1 LWLSLNGAPIRDAS
15 GAVTRIVLAFED
27 VTERK
32 RTRHRLVGLNQLSR
46 DLADAE
52 TADAVADLA
61 VEAARE
67 TVPAPI
73 VAIAFY
79 DEEAGHP
86 RPAART
92 ESAAE
97 LAENGT
103 LFPADADLPW
113 QVFVHQTEI
122 VSADLTDVDGDASET
137 PLWSGAIFPLGDHG
151 VLVVGSRRPDA
162 FSGTDVSLAS
172 MLVATTRSALDRVAR
187 ERTLRK
193 HTNSL
198 EEKNAVL
205 ERLQRTND
213 TIRGS
218 TTQLIRAS
226 TRAAVIQAVCAEL
239 TSADAYSFAWIGTRD
254 AVTEEVGPDAAWPR
268 TDAERR
274 GHGGLE
280 LTVPTEVVRT
290 DSPDRCHSD

>member
-1 LWLSLNGAPIRDAS
+1 VVIAERRADTGRKWGRDAHRPR
-15 GAVTRIVLAFED
+15 VR
-27 VTERK
+27 R
-32 RTRHRLVGLNQLSR
+32 RHG
-46 DLADAE
+46 AE
-52 TADAVADLA
+52 THPPPTGGPEPTITGPGGRGDRRRRRGPRGRSRPGDGA
-61 VEAARE
+61 
-67 TVPAPI
+67 API

-213 TIRGS
+213 TIRGI
-218 TTQLIRAS
+218 TTELIRAS
-226 TRAAVIQAVCAEL
+226 TRAEVIQAVCAEL
-239 TSADAYSFAWIGTRD
+239 TSADVYSFAWIGTRD
-254 AVTEEVGPDAAWPR
+254 AVTEEVVPDAAWPR